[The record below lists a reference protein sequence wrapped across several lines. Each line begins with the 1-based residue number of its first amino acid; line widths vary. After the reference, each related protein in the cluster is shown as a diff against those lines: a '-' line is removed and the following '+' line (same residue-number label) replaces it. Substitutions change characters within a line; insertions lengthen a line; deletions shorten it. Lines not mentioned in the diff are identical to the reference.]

1 MLSYKPNELM
11 SSTDVAKN
19 FGSVLTKLARHEV
32 EKIGV
37 LKNNKLDFVILRHDE
52 VDQLVRQEVARLKFE
67 EDKKF
72 VAAQVV
78 KLKNNE
84 ATFYSLEELEK
95 RLIDEA

>member
-1 MLSYKPNELM
+1 MLTYRPNELM
-11 SSTDVAKN
+11 SSTDIAKN
-19 FGSVLTKLARHEV
+19 FGSVLAKLASHEV

-37 LKNNKLDFVILRHDE
+37 LKNNKLDFVIMRNDE
-52 VDQLVRQEVARLKFE
+52 IESLVQQEIARLKFE

-72 VAAQVV
+72 VASQVQ

-95 RLIDEA
+95 RLDNEP

>member
-52 VDQLVRQEVARLKFE
+52 IDQLVQQEIARLKFE

-72 VAAQVV
+72 VASQVL
-78 KLKNNE
+78 KLKKNE

>member
-1 MLSYKPNELM
+1 MLTYKPNELM

-19 FGSVLTKLARHEV
+19 FGSVLAKLASHEV

-37 LKNNKLDFVILRHDE
+37 LKNNKLDFVILRNDE
-52 VDQLVRQEVARLKFE
+52 IESLVRQELARIKFE

-72 VAAQVV
+72 LASQVE

-95 RLIDEA
+95 HLSNKA